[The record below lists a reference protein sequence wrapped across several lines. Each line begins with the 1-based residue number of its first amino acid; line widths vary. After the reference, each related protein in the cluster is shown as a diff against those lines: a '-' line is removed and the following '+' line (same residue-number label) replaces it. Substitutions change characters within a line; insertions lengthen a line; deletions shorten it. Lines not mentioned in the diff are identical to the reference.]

1 MIGNRLANRYEI
13 IKELGR
19 GGMGVVYLAH
29 DPVLDRNV
37 AIKVVMPDV
46 VSPESAERFKREARV
61 VAKMDHPSI
70 VSVHDSG
77 EHEGSLFFVMPFVE
91 GANLRSML
99 KNESLSLGD
108 LIEVAVQIADAL
120 EYSHSRGVVH
130 RDIKPENLM
139 VTHKEGEGIRVRVTD
154 FGLAMAPAQ
163 ERITKTATIVG
174 TLAYMSPEQVAGKE
188 IDSRSDIYA
197 FGTVLYEC
205 LVGEPPFAGEV
216 QVLLY
221 RIAHEIPAPP
231 HTLQR
236 DVDVEIEDVILRA
249 LEKDPARRP
258 TGKEI
263 AERLTTYR
271 RKLLTSGRNRAML
284 PSSMT
289 LSFQMPR
296 PSMRP
301 FVGREK
307 EFADLQK
314 RLNAAI
320 LGECQFV
327 LVSGEAGIGKSRL
340 VEELENLSRVRSIPV
355 YHGRFVEVSHP
366 LPYQGFGEV
375 IQEYFRTKPSS
386 VTPVDFSDLASE
398 LIALFPVLAEV
409 KELSTHSEE
418 TAKTIQEAG
427 ARKFE
432 DRTYIFELLART
444 ITRIAGGKPIVLLFE
459 DLHAANVSI
468 EALDYIV
475 RRLGPTSTLI
485 VGTYRTTEVD
495 KRHPLM
501 NLLSGFKG
509 DKRFTQLQLAPLSP
523 SGHRE
528 FLELLMGGSKLG
540 DDLVQKFY
548 DATEGN
554 PYFTSEL
561 VRSLI
566 DSGGIVRDD
575 TGSYKLSSETALSV
589 EELPVTIQQTV
600 EERIE
605 RLPKDLREVLSVA
618 SVLGKNFEYRDLER
632 LLPEE
637 ENPEPAVEQLIRES
651 FIEEDRQ
658 SRSDRLTFSSGVLRD
673 VLYSSLPRR
682 RRRALHKK
690 HAEEIEKRNSG
701 RLERVYPQLF
711 EHNVQGDVPEKVV
724 EYGFLLAKKSLEAFS
739 PTDAITVLQTVL
751 DFLEEEGG
759 NRSAEVE
766 AKSLLASAHQMM
778 GNVDVALEEMQSAIQ
793 ILEKVKDVSG
803 LVVAVLTAAEIA
815 WQGRKVNETR
825 KWVEKGLD
833 LASMEKDSGSVT
845 RLLSM
850 AATIA
855 NLRGEYDKAREY
867 LSEAERYT
875 PAQEAQEE
883 VTQGGRLI
891 VAVTNPCK
899 ARHPANAFFN
909 EETETLSNV
918 YETLVTT
925 NAHGNLI
932 PHLCERWEALENG
945 AVFQFTIRSDVR
957 LHNGKKLTA
966 QDVKESFS
974 HAIKTPSEALIPA
987 FATIRGASEYR
998 NGTASELVGIS
1009 GLSDNLIQIE
1019 LLNPLPIYPAL
1030 LTDIR
1035 SAIAVKT
1042 EGKTQD
1048 EDIFLGTGQF
1058 EIEAFKNDAI
1068 VLNKNRNYWKG
1079 SAPHID
1085 SLEIRTALSSAEVA
1099 QGFRSGKF
1107 DLVRDLLP
1115 QDLEEIL
1122 RDRQLR
1128 AALVEAPKKNTYF
1141 VVFNSFSEI
1150 GKNLNVR
1157 RALAGVIRA
1166 RDLVRSTLGRFAEP
1180 AEGILPP
1187 GILGH
1192 DPGRRSQPIGAEK
1205 AAELIQSCG
1214 LTPPIRI
1221 KAAVHPI
1228 IQDRYASFL
1237 KDLLRSWSQLGIE
1250 TTNTTLDMES
1260 YNKAFSTNEGI
1271 DVLIGR
1277 WIADYDDPD
1286 AFTYGLFHSEF
1297 GELRAYHCSKDLDDL
1312 MSEARSKSE
1321 PPDRERIYRKIES
1334 VFHDTAALQ
1343 PLFHEIDYRVASPK
1357 IRRLTLRSS
1366 PPYVNYSEL
1375 SKTEMVFEPVV
1386 RKTHGGTLRIPSIAE
1401 LKTFNPASMVTGS
1414 ESSLFS
1420 TVFETLTQAA
1430 EGARIVPWLA
1440 SSFQAEDGAKRFRFH
1455 LRSDVRFHN
1464 GRRLTA
1470 RDVRYSFEH
1479 LLLTAGSAYRSLLS
1493 PIRGAREML
1502 DGQTKELKG
1511 FRILSATEFIVDLE
1525 EPIPFF
1531 PALLAFGV
1539 VSIIPEGTEQF
1550 LGSWREGCVGTGP
1563 HRVTS
1568 FEPGRTLKVEAN
1580 PNYWRSGL
1588 PKSDALEFTMGTSP
1602 KDVLEG
1608 FKSGEFSVATDLHPS
1623 DAEAL
1628 LHSSSMDVKY
1638 QDIPSLS
1645 TYYIVFNTRRT
1656 PFSDES
1662 MRRRFTEA
1670 LEVDPLIRRTLGRLA
1685 VPAMSLTP
1693 PALLGHQPTRRAVTS
1708 SHPKKNQPPIE
1719 VTAMVHSIFEGQ
1731 YGSLKNEIFRI
1742 LSEAGFT
1749 LNLLET
1755 KAEYYEPV
1763 GIPSTDVILTRWLA
1777 DYPDADTFFYG
1788 LLHSEKGWE
1797 GKFCGGPELDSLIDG
1812 ARRESDS
1819 KKRHSLFRQI
1829 EELLQQRALLLPLF
1843 HEQTYCFTRPEVE
1856 GLELSFFSPYIYWE
1870 KLWIRS

>member
-1 MIGNRLANRYEI
+1 MIGNRLGNRYEVV
-13 IKELGR
+13 KELGR

-29 DPVLDRNV
+29 DPVLDRDV

-46 VSPESAERFKREARV
+46 VSPESVERFKREARV

-77 EHEGSLFFVMPFVE
+77 EHEGALFFVMPFVE
-91 GANLRSML
+91 GANLRL
-99 KNESLSLGD
+99 VLRNETLSLGD
-108 LIEVAVQIADAL
+108 LIEVVVQVAEAL

-139 VTHKEGEGIRVRVTD
+139 VSHKEGEGIRVRVTD
-154 FGLAMAPAQ
+154 FGLAMAGTQ

-174 TLAYMSPEQVAGKE
+174 TLAYMSPEQVAGRE
-188 IDSRSDIYA
+188 IDARSDIYA

-221 RIAHEIPAPP
+221 RIAHEIPVSPKSLVP
-231 HTLQR
+231 
-236 DVDVEIEDVILRA
+236 DIDDDIEDVILRC
-249 LEKDPARRP
+249 LEKDPAKRP

-263 AERLTTYR
+263 AERLATYR
-271 RKLLTSGRNRAML
+271 RKLLSSGRNRALL

-296 PSMRP
+296 PAMRP

-320 LGECQFV
+320 AGECQFV

-340 VEELENLSRVRSIPV
+340 VEELENLARVRSIAV

-366 LPYQGFGEV
+366 LPYQGYGEV
-375 IQEYFRTKPSS
+375 IQEYFRSKPSS
-386 VTPVDFSDLASE
+386 VTPVDFSDLASD
-398 LIALFPVLAEV
+398 LIALFPVLAEI
-409 KELSTHSEE
+409 KELAAHTEDFAKGMQE
-418 TAKTIQEAG
+418 T
-427 ARKFE
+427 RKFE

-444 ITRIAGGKPIVLLFE
+444 ITRIAGGKPILLIFE

-495 KRHPLM
+495 KRHPIM

-509 DKRFTQLQLAPLSP
+509 DRRFAQLQIPPLSP
-523 SGHRE
+523 SGHRQ
-528 FLELLMGGSKLG
+528 FLEMLMGGTKLG

-561 VRSLI
+561 VRSLL
-566 DSGGIVRDD
+566 DSGGIVRDE
-575 TGSYKLSSETALSV
+575 TGSYRLSSETALSV

-618 SVLGKNFEYRDLER
+618 SVLGKSFEYRDLER
-632 LLPEE
+632 LVPEE
-637 ENPEPAVEQLIRES
+637 ENPEAAVEQLIRES

-658 SRSDRLTFSSGVLRD
+658 SRSDRFSFSSGVMRD

-682 RRRALHKK
+682 RRRNLHKK
-690 HAEEIEKRNSG
+690 HAEEIEKHNSG

-711 EHNVQGDVPEKVV
+711 EHYVQGDVAEKVI
-724 EYGFLLAKKSLEAFS
+724 EYGFLLAKKSLDAFS
-739 PTDAITVLQTVL
+739 PGDAITVLQTVL

-759 NRSAEVE
+759 ERSAEAE
-766 AKSLLASAHQMM
+766 AKSLLAAAHRMM
-778 GNVDVALEEMQSAIQ
+778 GNVEAALEEMQAAVQ
-793 ILEKVKDVSG
+793 ILEKEKDVPR
-803 LVVAVLTAAEIA
+803 LVTAVLTAAEIA
-815 WQGRKVNETR
+815 WQARKVDETR

-833 LASMEKDSGSVT
+833 LATMDKAADAVT
-845 RLLSM
+845 RLLSL

-875 PAQEAQEE
+875 PASEEQQEE

-909 EETETLSNV
+909 EETETLANV

-932 PHLCERWEALENG
+932 PHLCERWESFQQG
-945 AVFQFTIRSDVR
+945 AVFQFVIRSDVH
-957 LHNGKKLTA
+957 LHDGRTLTA
-966 QDVKESFS
+966 NDVKESLLD
-974 HAIKTPSEALIPA
+974 AIKRPSEALIPA
-987 FATIRGASEYR
+987 FATIRGALDYR
-998 NGTASELVGIS
+998 NGTVTQLTGIS
-1009 GLSDNLIQIE
+1009 VLSTNTIQIE
-1019 LLNPLPIYPAL
+1019 LSDPLPIYPAL
-1030 LTDIR
+1030 LTDLR
-1035 SAIAVKT
+1035 SAIALKPQRN
-1042 EGKTQD
+1042 ESNGA
-1048 EDIFLGTGQF
+1048 IFVGTGQF
-1058 EIEAFKNDAI
+1058 KIEAFRNDAI
-1068 VLNKNRNYWKG
+1068 ILNKNGNYWKG
-1079 SAPHID
+1079 NPPHID
-1085 SLEIRTALSSAEVA
+1085 ALEIRTALSSAEVA

-1122 RDRQLR
+1122 RDRMLH

-1141 VVFNSFSEI
+1141 VVFNLFSEI
-1150 GKNLNVR
+1150 CKNFTLR
-1157 RALAGVIRA
+1157 RALAGVIRT

-1192 DPGRRSQPIGAEK
+1192 DPGRRSQPMSVEK
-1205 AAELIQSCG
+1205 ASELIQSSG
-1214 LTPPIRI
+1214 LSTPINL
-1221 KAAVHPI
+1221 KVAVHPI

-1237 KDLLRSWSQLGIE
+1237 KDLLHSWKQIGVE
-1250 TTNTTLDMES
+1250 TTSVTPDMES
-1260 YNKAFSTNEGI
+1260 YNTAFSNNEGI
-1271 DVLIGR
+1271 DLLIGR

-1297 GELRAYHCSKDLDDL
+1297 GELRQYHSSKDLDDI
-1312 MSEARSKSE
+1312 MSTARSKSE
-1321 PPDRERIYRKIES
+1321 PPEREKLYRKIES
-1334 VFHDTAALQ
+1334 VFHETAALH

-1357 IRRLTLRSS
+1357 VRKLVLRST

-1375 SKTEMVFEPVV
+1375 SKTETVTERVV
-1386 RKTHGGTLRIPSIAE
+1386 RKATGGTLRIPSIAQ
-1401 LKTFNPASMVTGS
+1401 LNSMDPMQMVTGS
-1414 ESSLFS
+1414 EANLHS
-1420 TVFETLTQAA
+1420 TIFETLTQAV

-1440 SSFQAEDGAKRFRFH
+1440 SSFEAEDGARKFRFH
-1455 LRSDVRFHN
+1455 LRDDVRFHN

-1479 LLLTAGSAYRSLLS
+1479 LLLTAESAYRQLLS

-1502 DGQTKELKG
+1502 SGQTKELKG
-1511 FRILSATEFIVDLE
+1511 IRILSATEFVIELE
-1525 EPIPFF
+1525 EPLPFF

-1539 VSIIPEGTEQF
+1539 TSIIPEGTEKF
-1550 LGSWREGCVGTGP
+1550 LGSWREGCAGTGP
-1563 HRVTS
+1563 FRVTA

-1580 PNYWRSGL
+1580 PNYWRPGL
-1588 PKSDALEFTMGTSP
+1588 PKSDALEFTMGVPP
-1602 KDVLEG
+1602 KESLVS
-1608 FKSGEFSVATDLHPS
+1608 FKRGEFSLAADLLPS

-1628 LHSSSMDVKY
+1628 LHSSSALKY

-1645 TYYIVFNTRRT
+1645 TYYLVFNIHRE

-1662 MRRRFTEA
+1662 MRFRLIET
-1670 LEVDPLIRRTLGRLA
+1670 LDVDPLVRRTLGRLA
-1685 VPAMSLTP
+1685 VPAISLAP
-1693 PALLGHQPTRRAVTS
+1693 PALLGHQPLRRMTS
-1708 SHPKKNQPPIE
+1708 KTKKLQAPIDIT
-1719 VTAMVHSIFEGQ
+1719 VMVHSIYEGQ
-1731 YGSLKNEIFRI
+1731 YASLKNEIFKI
-1742 LSEAGFT
+1742 LDEAGFKIK
-1749 LNLLET
+1749 LLET

-1777 DYPDADTFFYG
+1777 DYPDADTFFHS

-1797 GKFCGGPELDSLIDG
+1797 GKFCGGAELDRLLDA
-1812 ARRESDS
+1812 ARKETDS
-1819 KKRHSLFRQI
+1819 KARHSLFRQI
-1829 EELLQQRALLLPLF
+1829 EEMLQQRALLLPLF
-1843 HEQTYCFTRPEVE
+1843 HEQTYCFARPEVE
-1856 GLELSFFSPYIYWE
+1856 GLELSFFSPYIHWE
-1870 KLWIRS
+1870 KLWTRR